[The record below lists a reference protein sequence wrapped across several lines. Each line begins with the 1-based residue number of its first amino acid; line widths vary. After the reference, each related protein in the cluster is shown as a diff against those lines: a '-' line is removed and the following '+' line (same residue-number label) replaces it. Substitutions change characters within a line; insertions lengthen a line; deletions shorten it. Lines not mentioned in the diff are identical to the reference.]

1 MSNPTVIRR
10 PSAAEI
16 TSIIGAEDRVRGE
29 LHVSGCARID
39 GVIRGN
45 VERHGNLACAIVGAS
60 GHVRGD
66 IHVHSIWIEGQVIG
80 TIEATGHVEIAAT
93 ATVEADISY
102 GTLGIAAGAQVS
114 GRLRCPRAEEA

>member
-1 MSNPTVIRR
+1 MSKPPVNRR
-10 PSAAEI
+10 PTAAEI
-16 TSIIGAEDRVRGE
+16 TSVIGAEDRIRGE

-39 GVIRGN
+39 GVIRGS
-45 VERHGNLACAIVGAS
+45 VERQGYQACAVVGTS

-66 IHVHSIWIEGQVIG
+66 IHVHSIWIEGQVVG
-80 TIEATGHVEIAAT
+80 TVEATGHVEIAAT

-102 GTLGIAAGAQVS
+102 GTLSIAAGAQVS

>member
-1 MSNPTVIRR
+1 MSDSAVNRR
-10 PSAAEI
+10 PAAAEI
-16 TSIIGAEDRVRGE
+16 TSVIGAEDRIRGE

-39 GVIRGN
+39 GVVRGSI
-45 VERHGNLACAIVGAS
+45 ERQGDQACVIVGTS

-66 IHVHSIWIEGQVIG
+66 IHVHSIWIEGQVLG
-80 TIEATGHVEIAAT
+80 TIEAAGHVEIAAT
-93 ATVEADISY
+93 ASVEADIRY

>member
-1 MSNPTVIRR
+1 MNKPPAIRQ
-10 PSAAEI
+10 PAATEI
-16 TSIIGAEDRVRGE
+16 TSTIGVEDRVRGE
-29 LHVSGCARID
+29 LHVSGCARIG
-39 GVIRGN
+39 GVVRGSI
-45 VERHGNLACAIVGAS
+45 VRHGNEACVIVGTS

-66 IHVHSIWIEGQVIG
+66 VRVHSIWIEGQVVG

-114 GRLRCPRAEEA
+114 GQLHCPRAEEA